1 MSDGGGDRGPSVV
14 GDGGLAVAAGRSGE
28 RDAIGESEEGMLL
41 LRGVMIASARPGRP
55 LMAPEEVGDQPAAD
69 GGLSSLS
76 LDRAR
81 EKGFRFVFDVVAAGN
96 EVPLQ
101 LACPARRRSTADV
114 STHGVHRGRLTPGP
128 HVPYM
133 YMFETHLGCL
143 RTKCFR
149 EYKFVYASAGEA
161 SATASTTTGTPTV
174 WVWGL
179 DTHACEYAIHRE
191 HGGHLIFVVADGYY

>member
-149 EYKFVYASAGEA
+149 EYKLVSLEQVKLALRHLRLRVHRPFGFGVWTRMHANMR
-161 SATASTTTGTPTV
+161 STESMGGT
-174 WVWGL
+174 
-179 DTHACEYAIHRE
+179 
-191 HGGHLIFVVADGYY
+191 